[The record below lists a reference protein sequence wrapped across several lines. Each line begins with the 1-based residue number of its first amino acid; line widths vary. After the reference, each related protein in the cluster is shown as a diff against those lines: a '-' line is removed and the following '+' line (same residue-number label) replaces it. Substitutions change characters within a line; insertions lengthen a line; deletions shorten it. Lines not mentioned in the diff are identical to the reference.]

1 MNIAKTLLPALMV
14 LTFAS
19 RGQAQ
24 VPDDEGQ
31 HSPVDAGAT
40 SPAADEPGPEMERT
54 SERSERGPSPVDTE
68 STNTLG
74 TVIDT
79 ASRVPV
85 PPASSVEQGLRR
97 RGFAALAEF
106 EMFAHG
112 LELRAGKARRSEAAL
127 SRAEVGL
134 QVGFA
139 SNAGRDGRP
148 ATAHAF
154 GELRLEAIRST
165 TPQSGFGVDGDS
177 LVLRVKRARV
187 FGQWHI
193 ARATLH
199 AEVGLVADP
208 WLQGLDADP
217 GLRPLLPSVS
227 ESDLYQWSSDLGAVV
242 SGQLG
247 PVRATLAVVNGE
259 GRNFAER
266 NTGKNTTGMIDAT
279 LPLGKIAQQ
288 PARLWLA
295 AMGRDGSYGPG
306 AARDHRFG
314 AALTLVTDF
323 GAAGVEV
330 VRGLGTAGRGDVTA
344 WASAAWLHVPV
355 PTIPRLSFA
364 GRFARTNFAIDNDP
378 SSGRKQSVLG
388 AVSFVVVPGSTTAGL
403 RSTLTPASA
412 LCGAHGVRAWLSVDR
427 RTVRGIATT
436 LAGTSAQDATAI
448 MLTMSACGLVEL
460 N

>member
-1 MNIAKTLLPALMV
+1 MKNAKTLLPALMV

-24 VPDDEGQ
+24 VPGDEV
-31 HSPVDAGAT
+31 PDAPMNADAT
-40 SPAADEPGPEMERT
+40 SSA
-54 SERSERGPSPVDTE
+54 PV
-68 STNTLG
+68 
-74 TVIDT
+74 VDT
-79 ASRVPV
+79 ASANAPTVVIANAPLVPAPQANTV
-85 PPASSVEQGLRR
+85 AEGLRR

-112 LELRAGKARRSEAAL
+112 LELRAGDARRSEAVL

-139 SNAGRDGRP
+139 SNSDRDGRP

-187 FGQWHI
+187 FGQWHV

-266 NTGKNTTGMIDAT
+266 NTGKNTTGMLEAT
-279 LPLGKIAQQ
+279 LPLGHVAQQ

-314 AALTLVTDF
+314 AASMLVSSV
-323 GAAGVEV
+323 GSAGVEV
-330 VRGLGTAGRGDVTA
+330 VRGLGVAGRGDVTA

-355 PTIPRLSFA
+355 PMLPRLSFA
-364 GRFARTNFAIDNDP
+364 GRFARSNFAIENDP
-378 SSGRKQSVLG
+378 STGRKQSVLG
-388 AVSFVVVPGSTTAGL
+388 AVSFVVLPGWKTADIAGL

-412 LCGAHGVRAWLSVDR
+412 LCGGHGVRAWLSVDR
-427 RTVRGIATT
+427 RTVSGVATT
-436 LAGTSAQDATAI
+436 LAGTSVQDATAI

>member
-1 MNIAKTLLPALMV
+1 MNAAKFVVSALMV
-14 LTFAS
+14 VTGITFAQPA
-19 RGQAQ
+19 QAQ
-24 VPDDEGQ
+24 PADAAAAAPMESQPTPTPDAPPINSPSAEASVPA
-31 HSPVDAGAT
+31 PVKLDPANVT
-40 SPAADEPGPEMERT
+40 SV
-54 SERSERGPSPVDTE
+54 PS
-68 STNTLG
+68 
-74 TVIDT
+74 
-79 ASRVPV
+79 SRDVT
-85 PPASSVEQGLRR
+85 QGSRR
-97 RGFAALAEF
+97 HGFAALAEF

-112 LELRAGKARRSEAAL
+112 LELRAGDARRSEAAL

-134 QVGFA
+134 QIGFA
-139 SNAGRDGRP
+139 SNADRLGGQ
-148 ATAHAF
+148 ATAEAF

-187 FGQWHI
+187 FGQWHV

-199 AEVGLVADP
+199 AEVGMVADP

-266 NTGKNTTGMIDAT
+266 NTGKNTTGMLDAT
-279 LPLGKIAQQ
+279 FPLGQVAQQ

-314 AALTLVTDF
+314 AASMLVTSV
-323 GAAGVEV
+323 GSAGVEV
-330 VRGLGTAGRGDVTA
+330 VRGLGIAGRGDVTA

-355 PTIPRLSFA
+355 PMFSRWSFA
-364 GRFARTNFAIDNDP
+364 GRFARSDFAIDNDP
-378 SSGRKQSVLG
+378 LTGRKQSVLG
-388 AVSFVVVPGSTTAGL
+388 AVSMVVLPGWQATDVAAL
-403 RSTLTPASA
+403 RGTLTPASA
-412 LCGAHGVRAWLSVDR
+412 LCGGHGVRAWLSVER

>member
-1 MNIAKTLLPALMV
+1 MNPAKFVVPALMV
-14 LTFAS
+14 LTFAGS
-19 RGQAQ
+19 VQAQ
-24 VPDDEGQ
+24 TPDAAAVADAPSEPLTPTTPDAAPVN
-31 HSPVDAGAT
+31 SPVAQ
-40 SPAADEPGPEMERT
+40 
-54 SERSERGPSPVDTE
+54 E
-68 STNTLG
+68 S
-74 TVIDT
+74 
-79 ASRVPV
+79 APVPV
-85 PPASSVEQGLRR
+85 ALEPASVAAVPPSHDAAHGLRR
-97 RGFAALAEF
+97 RGVAALAEF

-112 LELRAGKARRSEAAL
+112 LELRAGDARRSEAAL

-139 SNAGRDGRP
+139 SNADRAGGH
-148 ATAHAF
+148 ATAQAF
-154 GELRLEAIRST
+154 GELRLEAIRSI

-187 FGQWHI
+187 SGQWKV
-193 ARATLH
+193 ARASLH
-199 AEVGLVADP
+199 GEVGLVADP

-217 GLRPLLPSVS
+217 GLRPLVASVS

-266 NTGKNTTGMIDAT
+266 NTGKNTIGMLDAT
-279 LPLGKIAQQ
+279 VPLGHIAQQ

-306 AARDHRFG
+306 SARDHRFG
-314 AALTLVTDF
+314 AASMLVTDV

-330 VRGLGTAGRGDVTA
+330 VRGLGVAGRGDVTA

-355 PTIPRLSFA
+355 PVFPRWSFA
-364 GRFARTNFAIDNDP
+364 GRFARSNFAIDNDP
-378 SSGRKQSVLG
+378 STGRKQSVLG
-388 AVSFVVVPGSTTAGL
+388 AVSLVVLPGWKATDVAGL

-412 LCGAHGVRAWLSVDR
+412 LCGGHGVRAWLSVDR
-427 RTVRGIATT
+427 RTVSGIATS

-448 MLTMSACGLVEL
+448 MRTMSACGLV
-460 N
+460 

>member
-1 MNIAKTLLPALMV
+1 MSDKAAVLPAPL
-14 LTFAS
+14 AS
-19 RGQAQ
+19 GVA
-24 VPDDEGQ
+24 
-31 HSPVDAGAT
+31 
-40 SPAADEPGPEMERT
+40 
-54 SERSERGPSPVDTE
+54 
-68 STNTLG
+68 
-74 TVIDT
+74 
-79 ASRVPV
+79 
-85 PPASSVEQGLRR
+85 QGLRQ
-97 RGFAALAEF
+97 RGFAALAEI

-112 LELRAGKARRSEAAL
+112 LELRAGDARRSEAAL

-139 SNAGRDGRP
+139 SNAN
-148 ATAHAF
+148 ATAHAL

-193 ARATLH
+193 ARATLQ

-208 WLQGLDADP
+208 WMQGLDADP

-227 ESDLYQWSSDLGAVV
+227 ERDLYQWSSDLGAVV

-314 AALTLVTDF
+314 AASMLVTSI
-323 GAAGVEV
+323 GSAGIEV
-330 VRGLGTAGRGDVTA
+330 VRGLGVAGRGDVTA

-378 SSGRKQSVLG
+378 SIGRKQSVLG
-388 AVSFVVVPGSTTAGL
+388 AVSYVVVPGWSGSTAAGI

-412 LCGAHGVRAWLSVDR
+412 LCGAHGIRAWLSVDR
-427 RTVRGIATT
+427 RTVSGIATT